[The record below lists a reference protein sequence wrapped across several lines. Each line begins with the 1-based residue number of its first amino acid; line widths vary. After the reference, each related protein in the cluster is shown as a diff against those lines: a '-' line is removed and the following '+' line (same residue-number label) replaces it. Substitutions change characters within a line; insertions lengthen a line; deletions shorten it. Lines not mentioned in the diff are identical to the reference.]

1 MHAPIQGP
9 CLGPTQLQAARSA
22 EVGIYGDQ
30 DDFALVLLED
40 ADGETIQLTEDSGW
54 NKKQKPIQWVAGEM
68 QHVKHH
74 VGVT

>member
-40 ADGETIQLTEDSGW
+40 ADGETIQLTEDSG
-54 NKKQKPIQWVAGEM
+54 
-68 QHVKHH
+68 
-74 VGVT
+74 